1 MAACPK
7 CGAAVSQGSAFCSAC
22 GSSVASAIPPA
33 PGGSADTA
41 AASGVTSNVAAVLCY
56 VLGFITGIVFLV
68 MEPYKRDK
76 FVRFHAFQSIF
87 FSIVVVIFHI
97 VWSNLFLAVL
107 FSAGFLWTIFSLVGA
122 LIYLAIFVFWL
133 FLMYKAYSNETFMI
147 PVIGEMAAKQAAKQ
161 DI

>member
-1 MAACPK
+1 M
-7 CGAAVSQGSAFCSAC
+7 
-22 GSSVASAIPPA
+22 
-33 PGGSADTA
+33 
-41 AASGVTSNVAAVLCY
+41 AAVLCY

-68 MEPYKRDK
+68 MEPYKRRQIRPIPRISVDL
-76 FVRFHAFQSIF
+76 